1 MLLGFAELKTR
12 YGSPYQIDKAIREGL
27 CFKLEAGVYS
37 DTGEEDE
44 LDIIQFKYPKAIL
57 TLESA
62 FFYQNLTDT
71 VPDLYCLATGM
82 HSAKISDER
91 VRQCFVAESLLPVGV
106 TEIEYAGG
114 KVRTYDLERLT
125 IEVARMKARLPSD
138 LYKEVVLAL
147 RGKTGE
153 MYPAKIAEYLA
164 NHPFPRKETIE
175 RIVYEEIF

>member
-1 MLLGFAELKTR
+1 MLLGYAEIKKR

-57 TLESA
+57 AQESA

-71 VPDLYCLATGM
+71 IPDLYCLATGM
-82 HSAKISDER
+82 HSSKISDKR
-91 VRQCFVAESLLPVGV
+91 VRQCYVAESILPVGV

-114 KVRTYDLERLT
+114 KVRTYNLERLA

-138 LYKEVVLAL
+138 IYKEVVLSL
-147 RGKTGE
+147 RGKARE

-164 NHPFPRKETIE
+164 NHPFPRKEMIE